1 MLITLVFLSFLIF
14 NSANGALCNET
25 ADELMISNI
34 STIGVPFALY
44 DPDLIEYFGITYDT
58 ILTASGF
65 YFSTASCI
73 WTKVD
78 PSTFNVIWSKWFGDL
93 NSYFCWVM
101 TLCPNQTCLLVG
113 AQSSSDLTFA
123 SISISDGSVMNSLS
137 TALTGTFILLYAWGS
152 LVLLV

>member
-73 WTKVD
+73 
-78 PSTFNVIWSKWFGDL
+78 
-93 NSYFCWVM
+93 
-101 TLCPNQTCLLVG
+101 
-113 AQSSSDLTFA
+113 
-123 SISISDGSVMNSLS
+123 
-137 TALTGTFILLYAWGS
+137 
-152 LVLLV
+152 